1 MNGEVREAVLSRPHS
16 PGQARREV
24 DKAVHAELDLSIT
37 GTEDARAD
45 EDDDDHI
52 DVIGDVFA
60 DRCTGFEMHKIRV
73 ELRGIRQRPL
83 DAVSDRRRDSYGE
96 VNGGRSNLS
105 QLMTPGLRSSGAV
118 A

>member
-1 MNGEVREAVLSRPHS
+1 M
-16 PGQARREV
+16 
-24 DKAVHAELDLSIT
+24 HAELDLSIT

-83 DAVSDRRRDSYGE
+83 DAVSTAAATATARSTAD
-96 VNGGRSNLS
+96 GRISAN
-105 QLMTPGLRSSGAV
+105 
-118 A
+118 